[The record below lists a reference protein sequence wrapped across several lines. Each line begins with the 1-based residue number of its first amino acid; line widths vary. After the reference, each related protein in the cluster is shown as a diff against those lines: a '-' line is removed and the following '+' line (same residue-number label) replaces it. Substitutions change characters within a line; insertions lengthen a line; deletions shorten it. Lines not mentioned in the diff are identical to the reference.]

1 MKTDNRAVRISLRE
15 VTLLHH
21 PGHAVLHFL
30 YMVVLV
36 KCYHEELMIADLL
49 HVLPG
54 SPDLFSGLRLEQ
66 DPLSLQDLLQVGLHL
81 PDGLVQL
88 LGGEDA
94 RAQGVGFLE
103 VKRMM
108 NQL

>member
-1 MKTDNRAVRISLRE
+1 M
-15 VTLLHH
+15 
-21 PGHAVLHFL
+21 
-30 YMVVLV
+30 
-36 KCYHEELMIADLL
+36 
-49 HVLPG
+49 
-54 SPDLFSGLRLEQ
+54 
-66 DPLSLQDLLQVGLHL
+66 SLQDLLQVGLHL